1 MVGLGR
7 DSPYGIFYLKTINGN
22 IIRKILENQNLRTLR
37 VLFEVLISIEVIY
50 NPQVSIRSNKL
61 AGVGRAFKV
70 HRILR
75 VIFFRSITNNS
86 NKTIKGLTLL
96 VFEKSW
102 EINTSEP

>member
-61 AGVGRAFKV
+61 AGVGRAFKA
-70 HRILR
+70 HRNLEGYILLQWISALQTKPSR
-75 VIFFRSITNNS
+75 FNMVNIR
-86 NKTIKGLTLL
+86 NKI
-96 VFEKSW
+96 
-102 EINTSEP
+102 